1 MILPGILL
9 FVLCLF
15 LSAFFS
21 SSETAFIAV
30 NPYSLEAQERKGS
43 RRAALA
49 RKVKGRTNELLATI
63 LIGNTLV
70 NAAAASIATSVFVSL
85 LPEARRGRAV
95 LYATA
100 ATTLLLLVFS
110 EMNPKSFAAH
120 NAVRVT
126 TLYAYPIR
134 AAMFMLAPLAKLFS
148 AMTGWLVPSSRPGQT
163 GPYRALNEEEARIAL
178 HAGARGLSTLRRRI
192 VSGALEIGSRPV
204 REIMVPR
211 PEIKAIAIDAR
222 AEDVLTTIRTAGYSR
237 YPVYRLRLDS
247 VEGIVHAKDIVGYL
261 IDKKEFAVKD
271 VMREPIFVPESA
283 SLEKVLREMQEK
295 AVHMALVVDEFGNV
309 DGLVTLE
316 DIIEE
321 IVGEIQ
327 DEHDDQA
334 GAWYTPLEGGRFRVA
349 GAAPVKDVNALLGLR
364 IPEKKHYTTL
374 AGFFLSLCGRLPR
387 EKESIEFGGY
397 RLTVER
403 MSKRRIAMIEIAPA
417 PPGERGE
424 P

>member
-1 MILPGILL
+1 MLLPGILL
-9 FVLCLF
+9 FVLCLI

-30 NPYSLEAQERKGS
+30 SPYSLEAQERKGS
-43 RRAALA
+43 RRAAMA
-49 RKVKGRTNELLATI
+49 RKIKARTNQLLATI

-70 NAAAASIATSVFVSL
+70 NAAAASIATSLFVSV
-85 LPEARRGRAV
+85 LPASRHGGAV

-110 EMNPKSFAAH
+110 EINPKSFAAH
-120 NAVRVT
+120 NALRT
-126 TLYAYPIR
+126 STLFAYPIR
-134 AAMFMLAPLAKLFS
+134 AAMFALAPVAKLFS
-148 AMTGWLVPSSRPGQT
+148 AMAGWLFPSSKSGLGGT
-163 GPYRALNEEEARIAL
+163 RALNEEEARIAL
-178 HAGARGLSTLRRRI
+178 HAGARGLSSLRRRI

-204 REIMVPR
+204 RAIMVPR
-211 PEIKAIAIDAR
+211 PEIKAIEIESR
-222 AEDVLTTIRTAGYSR
+222 PEDVLAMIRTSGYSR
-237 YPVYRLRLDS
+237 YPVYRTRLDS
-247 VEGIVHAKDIVGYL
+247 MEGIVHAKDVIGYL
-261 IDKKEFAVKD
+261 IDKKEFVVKNI
-271 VMREPIFVPESA
+271 MRKPIFVPESA
-283 SLEKVLREMQEK
+283 SLEKVLRQMQEK
-295 AVHMALVVDEFGNV
+295 AVHMALVVDEYGNV

-334 GAWYTPLEGGRFRVA
+334 GSWCTPLEGGRYLVA
-349 GAAPVKDVNALLGLR
+349 GEAPVKDVNALLGLD

-387 EKESIEFGGY
+387 EKDGIEFGGH

-403 MSKRRIAMIEIAPA
+403 MSKRRIALVEIAPA
-417 PPGERGE
+417 PADKRDAS
-424 P
+424 